1 MKENDITYLVRKAI
15 FKVYNTLG
23 PGLLETVYQEAM
35 LLELRKLG
43 LSVDSQVPVKVIY
56 EELVL
61 NCGFRADIVVEQKVI
76 IEIKSIEALAPVHH
90 AQLLTYLKASGKKLG
105 LLVNFNT
112 DKIGKSIFRKING
125 KLDP

>member
-1 MKENDITYLVRKAI
+1 MKENDITYLIRNAI

-23 PGLLETVYQEAM
+23 PGLLESVYQEAM
-35 LLELRKLG
+35 QVELRKLG
-43 LSVDSQVPVKVIY
+43 LSVESQVPVKVTY

-61 NCGFRADIVVEQKVI
+61 NGGFRADIIVEQKVI
-76 IEIKSIEALAPVHH
+76 IEIKSIESLAPVHH
-90 AQLLTYLKASGKKLG
+90 AQLLTYLKASGKKPG

-112 DKIGKSIFRKING
+112 DKIDRSIFRKING